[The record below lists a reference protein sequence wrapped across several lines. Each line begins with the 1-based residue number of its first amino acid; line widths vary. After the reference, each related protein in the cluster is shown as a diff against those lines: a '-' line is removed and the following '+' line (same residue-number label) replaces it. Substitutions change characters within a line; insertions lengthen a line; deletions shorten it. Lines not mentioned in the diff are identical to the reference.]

1 MILYNTQ
8 DGKTFKT
15 QEEARAHSK
24 AINMK
29 LINKIMLNSHYGFLP
44 GSLAQKLGRQRE
56 WKRSQDERASI
67 WRRIFG
73 EPKPKPRRYTPLP
86 GGASLQFASSTVV
99 TLYPKTKAEDITKT
113 GQLALAKLLEK
124 FPHV

>member
-1 MILYNTQ
+1 MNLYNTQ

-15 QEEARAHSK
+15 QEEAREH

-29 LINKIMLNSHYGFLP
+29 LIHKIMLNSHYGFIP
-44 GSLAQKLGRQRE
+44 GSVAQKLGRERE
-56 WKRSQDERASI
+56 RKRSQDERASI

-73 EPKPKPRRYTPLP
+73 DPKPKPRRYTPLP
-86 GGASLQFASSTVV
+86 GGASLQFASSTTVR
-99 TLYPKTKAEDITKT
+99 LYSPKKAEEVTKT
-113 GQLALAKLLEK
+113 GQLALARLLEK